1 MAKSLL
7 KNKKNKT
14 RINLL
19 PLSDKQNIAKRNK
32 AIFYLIVLI
41 CYIFILAG
49 YDYLIYNDINNKRVV
64 IFNLNQKL
72 EIIKNNNI
80 IYTTIHKAVLN
91 KEKIETSLKND
102 SSIVNSLNSLK
113 TKEYKKFIEIIKF
126 PMPKDIWLN
135 SLSSNNGN
143 FLINGNS
150 ISFSGI
156 SVYIKNLKKM
166 KIFKK
171 IYLSGIEKKIK
182 KGNNYYTFNLECKF

>member
-80 IYTTIHKAVLN
+80 IYTTIHKVVLN

-102 SSIVNSLNSLK
+102 SSIVNSLKSLK

-126 PMPKDIWLN
+126 PMPKGIWLN

-150 ISFSGI
+150 VSFSGI

>member
-1 MAKSLL
+1 MAKLKL

-19 PLSDKQNIAKRNK
+19 PLSDKLNIAKRNK
-32 AIFYLIVLI
+32 AIFYSIVLI
-41 CYIFILAG
+41 SYILILVG
-49 YDYLIYNDINNKRVV
+49 YDYLIFNNITNKRVV

-72 EIIKNNNI
+72 GIIRNNNI
-80 IYTTIHKAVLN
+80 IYTAIQKAVHD
-91 KEKIETSLKND
+91 KEKIEISLKND
-102 SSIVNSLNSLK
+102 SSTVNSLDSLK

-126 PMPKDIWLN
+126 PMPDGIWLN
-135 SLSSNNGN
+135 SLSSNNGD

-150 ISFSGI
+150 VSFSGI

-166 KIFKK
+166 KIFRK

-182 KGNNYYTFNLECKF
+182 KGNNYYTFNLKCKF

>member
-1 MAKSLL
+1 MAKSKL

-19 PLSDKQNIAKRNK
+19 PLNDKQNIAKRNK
-32 AIFYLIVLI
+32 AIFYLIALI

-49 YDYLIYNDINNKRVV
+49 YDYLIYNDINNKKTV

-80 IYTTIHKAVLN
+80 IYTTIQKAVLN

-113 TKEYKKFIEIIKF
+113 TKEYKKFIGIIKF
-126 PMPKDIWLN
+126 PMPDGIWLN

-150 ISFSGI
+150 VSFLGI

>member
-102 SSIVNSLNSLK
+102 SSIVNSLKSLK

>member
-1 MAKSLL
+1 MAKSKL

-19 PLSDKQNIAKRNK
+19 PLIDKQNIAKRNK

-80 IYTTIHKAVLN
+80 IYTTIQKAVLN

-102 SSIVNSLNSLK
+102 SSIVNSLKSLK
-113 TKEYKKFIEIIKF
+113 TKEYKKFIGIIKF

-135 SLSSNNGN
+135 SLSSNNGD

-150 ISFSGI
+150 VSFSGI

>member
-1 MAKSLL
+1 MAKSKI

-19 PLSDKQNIAKRNK
+19 PLNDKQNIAKRNK
-32 AIFYLIVLI
+32 AIFYLIALI
-41 CYIFILAG
+41 GYIFILAG
-49 YDYLIYNDINNKRVV
+49 YDYLIYNEINNKRIV

-72 EIIKNNNI
+72 EIIRNNNI
-80 IYTTIHKAVLN
+80 IYTTFKKTVLN

-126 PMPKDIWLN
+126 PMPGGIWLN
-135 SLSSNNGN
+135 SLSSNSGN
-143 FLINGNS
+143 FLISGNS
-150 ISFSGI
+150 VSFLGI
-156 SVYIKNLKKM
+156 SVYIKNLKKT

-171 IYLSGIEKKIK
+171 IYLAGIEKKIK
-182 KGNNYYTFNLECKF
+182 KGNNYYTFNLKCKF

>member
-1 MAKSLL
+1 MAKSKL

-19 PLSDKQNIAKRNK
+19 PLSDKQKIAKRNK

-41 CYIFILAG
+41 SYIFILAG

-80 IYTTIHKAVLN
+80 IYTTIQKAVLN

-102 SSIVNSLNSLK
+102 SSIVNNLNSLK

-126 PMPKDIWLN
+126 PMPGGIWLN

-150 ISFSGI
+150 VSFSGI

-171 IYLSGIEKKIK
+171 IYLSGIEKKVK
-182 KGNNYYTFNLECKF
+182 KGNNYYTFNLKCKF

>member
-1 MAKSLL
+1 MAKPKL

-19 PLSDKQNIAKRNK
+19 PLSDRQKTVKRNK
-32 AIFYLIVLI
+32 AIFYSIVLI
-41 CYIFILAG
+41 SYIFILAG
-49 YDYLIYNDINNKRVV
+49 YDYLIYNNINNKRAV

-80 IYTTIHKAVLN
+80 IYTTIQKAVLN

-102 SSIVNSLNSLK
+102 SLIVNNLNSLK

-126 PMPKDIWLN
+126 PMPHGIWLN
-135 SLSSNNGN
+135 SLSSDNGN

-150 ISFSGI
+150 VSFSGI

-166 KIFKK
+166 KIFRK

-182 KGNNYYTFNLECKF
+182 KVNNYYTFNLKCKF

>member
-1 MAKSLL
+1 MAKSKL

-19 PLSDKQNIAKRNK
+19 PLSDKQNIAKKNK
-32 AIFYLIVLI
+32 TIFYLIALI

-80 IYTTIHKAVLN
+80 IYTTIQKAVLN
-91 KEKIETSLKND
+91 KEKIETALKND

-113 TKEYKKFIEIIKF
+113 TKEYKKFIGIIKF
-126 PMPKDIWLN
+126 QMPDGIWLN

-143 FLINGNS
+143 VLINGNS
-150 ISFSGI
+150 VSFLGI

>member
-102 SSIVNSLNSLK
+102 SSIVNSLKSLK

-126 PMPKDIWLN
+126 PMPKGIWLN

-150 ISFSGI
+150 VSFSGI